1 MRSITASAVLVG
13 LVGLGTAAAPV
24 LAQEGAIQDN
34 SFLVEEA
41 YNQEAGVVQHISV
54 LELPRHGG
62 DWSFDFTQEWPAPNM
77 RHQLSYTV
85 PVARVDGHSGV
96 GDVAVNY
103 RYQLLGEGG
112 GPLAVAP
119 RLSALLPTGDSE
131 EGLGAGGAGVEVNL
145 PVSLVAS
152 ERFVAHWNLGGS
164 RTFGA
169 DGEGGAEADL
179 DAVFA
184 AQGLIWLAR
193 PTLNLMLEARWDRS
207 ETLAAGGRVE
217 HEESFV
223 VSPGAR
229 FAQNLDHLQIVY
241 GLAFPVE
248 VGAGDGSKS
257 VLLYLSLEHPFRATP

>member
-1 MRSITASAVLVG
+1 MRNITPSAVLVG
-13 LVGLGTAAAPV
+13 LVGLGMAAAPAP
-24 LAQEGAIQDN
+24 AQEGAIQDN

-41 YNQEAGVVQHISV
+41 YNQERGVVQHISV
-54 LELPRHGG
+54 LELARDGG
-62 DWSFDFTQEWPAPNM
+62 DWSFDFTQEWPVPDM

-85 PVARVDGHSGV
+85 PMARADGKSGL
-96 GDVAVNY
+96 GDVAIHY

-119 RLSALLPTGDSE
+119 RLSALLPTGDSD
-131 EGLGAGGAGVEVNL
+131 EGPGGGNGGVEVNL
-145 PVSLVAS
+145 PVSFVAG

-169 DGEGGAEADL
+169 DGEAGEQADL

-184 AQGLIWLAR
+184 AQGLIWLVR

-207 ETLAAGGRVE
+207 ETLARGGRIE

-229 FAQNLDHLQIVY
+229 FAQNLGDLQIVY
-241 GLAFPVE
+241 GLAFPTE
-248 VGAGDGSKS
+248 VGAGDGETSA
-257 VLLYLSLEHPFRATP
+257 LLYLSFEHPFRGTP

>member
-24 LAQEGAIQDN
+24 WAQEGAIQDN

-85 PVARVDGHSGV
+85 PVARVDGRSGV

-119 RLSALLPTGDSE
+119 RLSALLPTGDSD

-145 PVSLVAS
+145 PVSLVAA

-193 PTLNLMLEARWDRS
+193 PTLNFMLEARWDRG
-207 ETLAAGGRVE
+207 ETLAQGGRVE
-217 HEESFV
+217 HEESLV

-229 FAQNLDHLQIVY
+229 FAQNLDDLQIVY

>member
-1 MRSITASAVLVG
+1 MRS
-13 LVGLGTAAAPV
+13 TAASILIALFALAIANVPAV
-24 LAQEGAIQDN
+24 AQEGAIADN

-41 YNQEAGVVQHISV
+41 YNQEPGVVQHISV
-54 LELPRHGG
+54 LELARRGG

-85 PVARVDGHSGV
+85 PVARVDGNSGL
-96 GDVAVNY
+96 GDVALHY

-112 GPLAVAP
+112 GRLAVAP
-119 RLSALLPTGDSE
+119 RVSALLPTGDSD
-131 EGLGAGGAGVEVNL
+131 EGLGGGSGGVEVNL
-145 PVSLVAS
+145 PVSFVAGD
-152 ERFVAHWNLGGS
+152 RFVAHWNLGGS
-164 RTFGA
+164 RTFSAEGQ
-169 DGEGGAEADL
+169 GGAKADL
-179 DAVFA
+179 DGIFA

-193 PTLNLMLEARWDRS
+193 PTLNFMLEARWDSVDTPVVR
-207 ETLAAGGRVE
+207 GRIG

-229 FAQNLDHLQIVY
+229 FAQNLDDLQVVY

-257 VLLYLSLEHPFRATP
+257 VLLYLSLEHPFKATP

>member
-13 LVGLGTAAAPV
+13 FVGLGTAAAPV
-24 LAQEGAIQDN
+24 SAQEGAIQDN

-54 LELPRHGG
+54 LELARRGG

-85 PVARVDGHSGV
+85 PMARVEGASGL
-96 GDVAVNY
+96 GDVAINY

-119 RLSALLPTGDSE
+119 RLSVLLPTGDSD
-131 EGLGAGGAGVEVNL
+131 EGLGGGGGGVEVNL
-145 PVSLVAS
+145 PVSLVAA

-164 RTFGA
+164 RTFNA
-169 DGEGGAEADL
+169 DGEGGEEADL
-179 DAVFA
+179 DGVFA

-193 PTLNLMLEARWDRS
+193 PTFNLMLEARWDRA
-207 ETLAAGGRVE
+207 ETLAAGGRID
-217 HEESFV
+217 HDESFV

-229 FAQNLDHLQIVY
+229 LAQNLGDLQIVY
-241 GLAFPVE
+241 GLAFPME
-248 VGAGDGSKS
+248 VGAGDGEKS
-257 VLLYLSLEHPFRATP
+257 ALFYLSFEHPFAATP

>member
-1 MRSITASAVLVG
+1 MRIFTIPTAISVLA
-13 LVGLGTAAAPV
+13 LGSFHAAAR
-24 LAQEGAIQDN
+24 AQERPIQDN

-41 YNQEAGVVQHISV
+41 YNQETGVVQHISV
-54 LELPRHGG
+54 LELARRGG
-62 DWSFDFTQEWPAPNM
+62 DWSFDFTQEWPAPSM

-85 PVARVDGHSGV
+85 PLARADGESGL
-96 GDVAVNY
+96 GDVAIHY

-119 RLSALLPTGDSE
+119 RLSLLLPTGDSD
-131 EGLGAGGAGVEVNL
+131 EGLGGGSGGLEVNL
-145 PVSLVAS
+145 PVSFVVG

-164 RTFGA
+164 RTFSAEGQG
-169 DGEGGAEADL
+169 GEEADL
-179 DAVFA
+179 DGIFA

-193 PTLNLMLEARWDRS
+193 PRLNFMLEARWDSVDTPVAR
-207 ETLAAGGRVE
+207 GRIG

-229 FAQNLDHLQIVY
+229 FAQNLGDLQVVY

-248 VGAGDGSKS
+248 VGAGDGDKS
-257 VLLYLSLEHPFRATP
+257 ALFYLSLEHPFAATP